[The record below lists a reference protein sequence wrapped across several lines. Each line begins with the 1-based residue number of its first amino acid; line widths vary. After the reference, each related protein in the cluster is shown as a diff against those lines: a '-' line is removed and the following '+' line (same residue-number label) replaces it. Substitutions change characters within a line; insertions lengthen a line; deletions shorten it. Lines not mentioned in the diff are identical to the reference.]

1 MDFDL
6 SPITEN
12 APLHSW
18 VSTGQW
24 IPMFD
29 VATLN
34 RAKPYSSEKLFRNL
48 KVVSGQGSVD
58 ATNIRALLAGTAVE
72 PYRVGISI
80 YRHKGEW
87 ILQTECTCPVEVR
100 CKHAAA
106 LLIMLARVFANGG
119 AMGNFV
125 PTELGSWLSRIRKSA
140 VVREKRG
147 AAVKS
152 KPSNRFLAYCI
163 EDEGTESGL
172 HFALRPATRCKDGGF
187 TISDS
192 QAKADLSNPPKYL
205 VAEDIPLV
213 SAFHA
218 LVRKNRRWGELPLSG
233 EGWRDLLEGAAELGR
248 LFFGVPKET
257 EYSEYRYRSELE
269 YTPLTTGPEE
279 WFYPDWLELEGGGMV
294 PVLKGTRPDLSALPI
309 LPMMYLDE
317 ENFTLGRVRGDL
329 PDELM
334 LAWDDGPIV
343 QREHLDEVAKRFGEV
358 TDAKLPPPRK
368 LKTVEHAATEP
379 VACLKISRE
388 DDGGFFGKLLAR
400 YGESPGMEAL
410 AAAGVVTYTQVIG
423 GSRHVWSRDGDAEL
437 VFRRKLTD
445 MGFALAPTGYRI
457 TGKVLGEDEAE
468 PPEDSLREQILWG
481 EFLESEAVT
490 RLRDEGWEIE
500 VVEKERLTVHDIVD
514 LFPEIE
520 GDADHGVDW
529 FRFDV
534 PHEIN
539 GKRVSLIPI
548 IAQAIRDGL
557 PAADDPELP
566 EHLLVPCEDPAEGML
581 RFPAK
586 RLIEIVDQVRHLF
599 HGREGADGPLRL
611 DRLAAAGVA
620 DGLAIDGTATLRA
633 LAQLGKNLRTLT
645 SLPEVKV
652 PKKLKAELRA
662 YQEEGFRWLQFLA
675 GNGLHGILADDMGL
689 GKTVQTLAH
698 LVAERGK
705 KPGRPSLVIAPTS
718 VVPNWE
724 AEAEKFTPHLKT
736 VVLQGKDRAALFSKI
751 AKADLVLTSYPLLTQ
766 DFEILKA
773 QDWHTLV
780 LDEAQ
785 YIKNPKAL
793 TSKNACKLNAA
804 HRICLSGTPMENH
817 LGELWSLMRF
827 LMPGFLA
834 DEKTFNTNLRKPIER
849 DRSTEA
855 QLALNRRVAP
865 LILRRTKNEVASD
878 LPEKTEI
885 VHGIDLSGK
894 QTDLYESVRAAMDK
908 RVRDAISEKGLAKSH
923 IIVLD
928 ALLKLRQICCHPQ
941 LLKIPAARK
950 VEESAKLDYL
960 TEELLPTL
968 IEEGRRI
975 LLFSTFTSMLAIIED
990 HLKMRGIPFLKITGQ
1005 TKERASLVKKFQQG
1019 EVPVFLIS
1027 LKAGGTGLNLTAAD
1041 TVIHYD
1047 PWWNPAAEN
1056 QATDRAH
1063 RIGQTKPVFVHKLV
1077 CRGSIEERMLELQ
1090 KYKSGL
1096 VEALLSEETSKLKI
1110 DPETLGH
1117 LLAPIE

>member
-1 MDFDL
+1 MEFDL
-6 SPITEN
+6 SPITRN

-18 VSTGQW
+18 IGTGEW
-24 IPMFD
+24 IPLFD

-34 RAKPYSSEKLFRNL
+34 RAKPYSSEKLIRNL
-48 KVVSGQGSVD
+48 KIEGANPTTIRCEVLGTSV
-58 ATNIRALLAGTAVE
+58 T
-72 PYRVGISI
+72 PYRLSI
-80 YRHKGEW
+80 ALSVTSPEKW
-87 ILQTECTCPVEVR
+87 SMQTRCSCPVSFQ

-106 LLIMLARVFANGG
+106 LLIMLARIFAGG
-119 AMGNFV
+119 GGMGNFV
-125 PTELGSWLSRIRKSA
+125 PPEISGWLAKIKKSA
-140 VVREKRG
+140 AAREPG
-147 AAVKS
+147 ASSA
-152 KPSNRFLAYCI
+152 KPKAENRFLAYCI
-163 EDEGTESGL
+163 EDDGVDGGL
-172 HFALRPATRCKDGGF
+172 HFVLRLGTRRKDGGF
-187 TISDS
+187 TISDGR
-192 QAKADLSNPPKYL
+192 ANADLSNPPKYI
-205 VAEDIPLV
+205 VDQDIPLV

-218 LVRKNRRWGELPLSG
+218 LVRKHRQWGDLPLSG
-233 EGWRDLLEGAAELGR
+233 EGWRYLLEGAAAMDR
-248 LFFGVPKET
+248 LFYGEPIESDRVG
-257 EYSEYRYRSELE
+257 YRYRLE
-269 YTPLTTGPEE
+269 MKYNTLTAGPEE
-279 WFYPDWLELEGGGMV
+279 WFFPDWMEMNGGDMV
-294 PVLKGTRPDLSALPI
+294 PVLKGARAGINVLPI
-309 LPMMYLDE
+309 LPMMYLDQ
-317 ENFTLGRVRGDL
+317 ENFTLGRVRGDM
-329 PDELM
+329 PDEMM
-334 LAWDDGPIV
+334 LAWDDGPII
-343 QREHLDEVAKRFGEV
+343 RKEHLDEVAKQFGEF
-358 TDAKLPPPRK
+358 TGAKLPPPKK
-368 LKTVEHAATEP
+368 LKTVEHPATAP
-379 VACLKISRE
+379 AACLKIGRE
-388 DDGGFFGKLLAR
+388 NGGFLGKLLVR
-400 YGESPGMEAL
+400 YGDSPGMEAL
-410 AAAGVVTYTQVIG
+410 ATAGVISYSQLIG
-423 GSRHVWSRDGDAEL
+423 GSRHVWSRDGGAEL
-437 VFRRKLTD
+437 AFRRTLTE
-445 MGFALAPTGYRI
+445 MGFVPVTSGFLI
-457 TGKVLGEDEAE
+457 TGKVLGESDAE
-468 PPEDSLREQILWG
+468 PPEDLLRQQMLWG
-481 EFLESEAVT
+481 RFLESDTIT

-500 VVEKERLTVHDIVD
+500 VGEKERLTVHDVAD
-514 LFPEIE
+514 FFPEIE
-520 GDADHGVDW
+520 GDTDHGVDW

-566 EHLLVPCEDPAEGML
+566 EHLLVPCEDPAQGML
-581 RFPAK
+581 RFPAR

-599 HGREGADGPLRL
+599 HGREGENGPLRL

-620 DGLAIDGTATLRA
+620 DGLSIDGTATLRA

-645 SLPEVKV
+645 SLPEVNV
-652 PKKLKAELRA
+652 PKKLKAELRG

-698 LVAERGK
+698 LAAEREK

-718 VVPNWE
+718 VVPNWA
-724 AEAEKFTPHLKT
+724 AEVEKFAPHLKT
-736 VVLQGKDRAALFSKI
+736 VLLHGKDRAALFSKI
-751 AKADLVLTSYPLLTQ
+751 AKADLVLTSYPLLIQ

-785 YIKNPKAL
+785 YIKNPQAL
-793 TSKNACKLNAA
+793 TAKNACKLNAA
-804 HRICLSGTPMENH
+804 HRVCLSGTPMENH

-834 DEKTFNTNLRKPIER
+834 DEKTFNSNLRRPIER

-885 VHGIDLSGK
+885 VHGIELSGK

-941 LLKIPAARK
+941 LLKIPAARM
-950 VEESAKLDYL
+950 VQESAKLEFL
-960 TEELLPTL
+960 TQELLPTL

-975 LLFSTFTSMLAIIED
+975 LLFSTFTSMLAIIEAY
-990 HLKMRGIPFLKITGQ
+990 LKTHGIPYLIITGQ
-1005 TKERASLVKKFQQG
+1005 TQERASLVKKFQTG

-1063 RIGQTKPVFVHKLV
+1063 RIGQKKPVFVHKLV

-1090 KYKSGL
+1090 KHKSGL

-1117 LLAPIE
+1117 LLAPIQ